1 MGPIA
6 AEIVAMSQQ
15 QTKLEVFC
23 NVRTGSQ
30 GNCGDAGYRHVSVVL
45 T

>member
-30 GNCGDAGYRHVSVVL
+30 GSFGNVGRRHIYVVYK
-45 T
+45 